1 MSIQLGELISIL
13 YREFMDLYGDEDLA
27 CMATASLI
35 NQLLSIEE
43 TR

>member
-13 YREFMDLYGDEDLA
+13 YKQFMDLYGDEDLA

-35 NQLLSIEE
+35 NVLLSIEE

>member
-13 YREFMDLYGDEDLA
+13 YQQFMEMYGDEDLA

-35 NQLLSIEE
+35 NLLLDEE